1 MNRSTSGRAPVNRK
15 ETSMEMKF
23 APAVLAGCLV
33 GLATMAAEADEEQ
46 GWWFGGS
53 LAATDGRLV
62 LTLSVEF

>member
-1 MNRSTSGRAPVNRK
+1 
-15 ETSMEMKF
+15 MEMKF